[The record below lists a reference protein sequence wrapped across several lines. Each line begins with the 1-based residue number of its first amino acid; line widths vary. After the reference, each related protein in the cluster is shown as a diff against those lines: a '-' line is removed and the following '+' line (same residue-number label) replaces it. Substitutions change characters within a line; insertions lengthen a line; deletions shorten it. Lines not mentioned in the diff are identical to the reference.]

1 VNDLGFL
8 FFRIEVRDVQRR
20 DGPKGHGEDLLGARP
35 VAPSSQIC
43 PDLPQGAKGSRPIE
57 PLTLT
62 VLAEIR
68 HRSTPPPGLIFTQ
81 LSKRKRLC
89 HPRRMTHTCRP
100 LTGALI
106 LVAMAGLVRGTAASA
121 AEIKVLTA
129 GAFKPVVMELVPE
142 FERETG
148 HTVVVENDTAGALT
162 RRITGGEAFD
172 LVVLT
177 PAALEQLA
185 QAGQVVAGSVS
196 RLAQVGIGVAV
207 KAGQPAPAISTVAAF
222 QQALLAA
229 RAVAYIDPAAGGSS
243 GIYLSRLFERMG
255 IADRIAPKAVLVPG
269 GLVAERVV
277 SGEAEIGIHQ
287 ISEILA
293 VPGATLVG
301 PIPAEIQNYTVYAG
315 AVGAAARDASA
326 AQAFLSRLGG
336 RRARAI
342 LTGKGMEAP
351 R

>member
-1 VNDLGFL
+1 MTPS
-8 FFRIEVRDVQRR
+8 FRI
-20 DGPKGHGEDLLGARP
+20 LSGALVLIAAAGLTQPP
-35 VAPSSQIC
+35 VA
-43 PDLPQGAKGSRPIE
+43 
-57 PLTLT
+57 T
-62 VLAEIR
+62 
-68 HRSTPPPGLIFTQ
+68 
-81 LSKRKRLC
+81 
-89 HPRRMTHTCRP
+89 
-100 LTGALI
+100 
-106 LVAMAGLVRGTAASA
+106 A

-129 GAFKPVVMELVPE
+129 GAFKPVVLELVPA

-148 HTVVVENDTAGALT
+148 HTVGVENDTAGGLT
-162 RRITGGEAFD
+162 RRITGGETFD

-177 PAALEQLA
+177 PAALDQLA
-185 QAGQVVAGSVS
+185 KAGRVVAGSVS

-207 KAGQPAPAISTVAAF
+207 KAGAPAPAINSVAAF
-222 QQALLAA
+222 EQALLNA

-243 GIYLSRLFERMG
+243 GIYLSALFDKMG
-255 IADRIAPKAVLVPG
+255 IGDRIRRKAVLVPG

-315 AVGAAARDASA
+315 AIGAAARDPGAARALLARLGSGE
-326 AQAFLSRLGG
+326 AQA
-336 RRARAI
+336 I
-342 LTGKGMEAP
+342 LKTKGMEPA